1 MTPEPQKRFR
11 GLLFFIFFLA
21 CEKGAFAGGFADFGV
36 QNVVYCVVNRGGF
49 VVKTWLETAANSM
62 AKIFQLFKIYF

>member
-1 MTPEPQKRFR
+1 VRKGRFCR
-11 GLLFFIFFLA
+11 
-21 CEKGAFAGGFADFGV
+21 GFADFGV

-62 AKIFQLFKIYF
+62 AKIFQLLRFIFSAMRLEKGMGYR